1 MVQLESLNRKTWY
14 LLSSDTKPITSLVG
28 SKCVETNTGK
38 VFVWNGFNWVE
49 DLTMIY
55 ALSEALKA

>member
-14 LLSSDTKPITSLVG
+14 LLSSDTKPITALVG